1 MVQVK
6 WCPPTGEVAE
16 GDLVGVVVAKQ
27 LRPGVLA
34 GVFLAH
40 LGVLLAHLAGHHL
53 KGFTELDG
61 AAK

>member
-1 MVQVK
+1 M
-6 WCPPTGEVAE
+6 A
-16 GDLVGVVVAKQ
+16 GDLVGVVVAEQ
-27 LRPGVLA
+27 LGPGVLA
-34 GVFLAH
+34 GVLLAH